1 MLAGVLG
8 AAACVTLAVAL
19 GVRRAGPVPWA
30 LALLGAGYAVYLET
44 SHPTLGVGSVFAGGF
59 ILAAELAF
67 RALEPVAIKD
77 EPSLVIRRFARAL
90 GTAVAA
96 GVLGGLLLEFSNVPV
111 ARGFQVEALGVLA
124 AVATLA
130 AVAWLAHSRG

>member
-1 MLAGVLG
+1 VL
-8 AAACVTLAVAL
+8 TVAL
-19 GVRRAGPVPWA
+19 AVRRAGPVPWA
-30 LALLGAGYAVYLET
+30 LALLGAAYAVYLET
-44 SHPTLGVGSVFAGGF
+44 SHPSLAVGSVFAGGF

-67 RALEPVAIKD
+67 RALEPVSIKD
-77 EPSLVIRRFARAL
+77 EPSLVVRRFGRAFT
-90 GTAVAA
+90 TAVAA

-111 ARGFQVEALGVLA
+111 ARGLQVEALGVVA